1 MVVLE
6 LEIGLIRI
14 ETAEQ
19 FAILGAVLKG
29 LRYGR
34 KLLNSLSQFLITYIL
49 IHDGGQGVDYW
60 LIYIR
65 HPFIDILTYGIRK
78 KTEITDVVH
87 QNVVV
92 IRANGPNYGRRIPKS
107 GVCP

>member
-34 KLLNSLSQFLITYIL
+34 KLLHSLSQFLITYIL

-65 HPFIDILTYGIRK
+65 HPFIDILTYGIR
-78 KTEITDVVH
+78 E
-87 QNVVV
+87 NA
-92 IRANGPNYGRRIPKS
+92 RNYGRGPSKRRGHPYK
-107 GVCP
+107 

>member
-1 MVVLE
+1 MGLEFYDFEGCVVVFE

-34 KLLNSLSQFLITYIL
+34 KLLHSLSQFLITYIL

-65 HPFIDILTYGIRK
+65 HPFIDILTYGIR
-78 KTEITDVVH
+78 E
-87 QNVVV
+87 NA
-92 IRANGPNYGRRIPKS
+92 RNYGRGPSKRRGHPYK
-107 GVCP
+107 